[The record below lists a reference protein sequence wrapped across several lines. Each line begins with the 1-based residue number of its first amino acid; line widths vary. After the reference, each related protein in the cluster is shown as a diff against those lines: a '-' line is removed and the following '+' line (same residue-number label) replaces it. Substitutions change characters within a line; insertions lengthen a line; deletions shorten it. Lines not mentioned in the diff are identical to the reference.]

1 MSLIKPGVETC
12 ASCHDKRATMIVTWR
27 QSLPSG
33 VVHRRQ
39 QLLICANCEPAARSF
54 CMSSKVSVPG
64 GSSPSGQVLLKH
76 SWTVEVFRSPA
87 SEAAILKSKTYPELL
102 GLVTIPKPSLAAQPI
117 YASESSTT
125 SFSYGTWT
133 IA

>member
-1 MSLIKPGVETC
+1 MNQTQGTPDCCV
-12 ASCHDKRATMIVTWR
+12 SCQGAQFTMIVTWR
-27 QSLPSG
+27 SRLPSG
-33 VVHRRQ
+33 VVHQTR
-39 QLLICANCEPAARSF
+39 QLLVCSNCEPAVRSF

-64 GSSPSGQVLLKH
+64 GSSPSGLVQLKH

-102 GLVTIPKPSLAAQPI
+102 GLVTIPKPSPVVQPT
-117 YASESSTT
+117 YASASSTT
-125 SFSYGTWT
+125 SFSSGTWT